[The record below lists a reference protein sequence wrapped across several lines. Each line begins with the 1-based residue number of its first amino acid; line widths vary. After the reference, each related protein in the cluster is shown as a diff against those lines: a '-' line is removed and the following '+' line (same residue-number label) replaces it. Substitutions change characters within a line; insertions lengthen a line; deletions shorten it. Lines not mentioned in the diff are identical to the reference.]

1 MMLRLVR
8 QCERVCACE
17 RECAFAC
24 VSACMGVCV
33 SDWVC
38 IFMYV
43 LCVLSY
49 TCEGDMCVGLRVYS
63 V

>member
-1 MMLRLVR
+1 MLGLVR
-8 QCERVCACE
+8 QCVRVSVSVRLHACLP
-17 RECAFAC
+17 
-24 VSACMGVCV
+24 VWVCV

-38 IFMYV
+38 IFMYI

-63 V
+63 VSI